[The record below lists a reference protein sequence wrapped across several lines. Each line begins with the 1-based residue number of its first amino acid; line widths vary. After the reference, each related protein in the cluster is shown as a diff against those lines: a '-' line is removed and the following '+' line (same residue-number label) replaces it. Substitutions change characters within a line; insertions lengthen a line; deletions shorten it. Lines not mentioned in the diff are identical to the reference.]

1 MLTCADTPLP
11 TLHTLAP
18 GLLFTCHVSRRS
30 SEARSGARNAALTP
44 PIASVADPPRNAA
57 KRIPRRPSTCA
68 RTSPKSAQAVAVPAL
83 SVATTSQDSAPRT
96 PRSDAEQLLQAPA
109 AQPGATTP
117 FRDTTEADGE
127 RTPKQPAAVSPGGAR
142 EIGSK
147 AGSPMRRNSPP
158 AVPGPSGVAP
168 HGSTPAQQPTS
179 PADEPAAGVKG
190 EPEDS
195 NSLKWMS
202 TKEPGAKVKRRD
214 DEESSA
220 GPSHVQLQSPAA
232 SPIAPKKR
240 SQRLCHAAVAD
251 TRKTS
256 GGGSRTEFCGILSGL
271 LGRFRIKSISLGDV
285 DEVTFWKNPGESG
298 DWHLGFLQQLHV
310 LGKGSFGVVYLVRH
324 KLTKELAALKCIEK
338 HHREQ
343 AKEARRVEAE
353 RLAWQAVS
361 HHPYVA
367 TLKAYYETTKAWC
380 FIMEYVPRGTLS
392 QIIRRS
398 GPLPESKAKVVSAQL
413 AHALN
418 FVHDAGYLHRDISS
432 SNVLLDERGNARLID
447 FGLCQLGLEARNRC
461 GSLAYMA
468 PEVLRREHYGVGADW
483 WSFGIVLY
491 TMLIGKTPL
500 SQYAAEQNINI
511 QTTRRELRYSMA
523 LAAPLRFPRSLTD
536 EAYNILQEILR
547 EDPAMR
553 LGCRASGV
561 PGNGGFQEMMQHK
574 FFATIEWRALI
585 GDVRLNPRSVSRTPR
600 EEAAASGTLPSRAT
614 RQRSLL
620 DLRPPCWCAPDET
633 WQARRPPRKHRA
645 RKPPSRSHQPGGDPS
660 AAGGRPNGPATG
672 SQRHHPAPLG
682 LGGRSDAELESQAA
696 GVTQRL
702 GSRTCAAAR
711 RRRAAAEARCRDSPR
726 RPVPQDW
733 CGPRPLPRRA
743 LPKTSLLPETSEAE
757 GFF

>member
-68 RTSPKSAQAVAVPAL
+68 RTSPKSAQAVAAQVPAL

-195 NSLKWMS
+195 
-202 TKEPGAKVKRRD
+202 
-214 DEESSA
+214 
-220 GPSHVQLQSPAA
+220 Q
-232 SPIAPKKR
+232 
-240 SQRLCHAAVAD
+240 
-251 TRKTS
+251 
-256 GGGSRTEFCGILSGL
+256 
-271 LGRFRIKSISLGDV
+271 ISLGDV

>member
-44 PIASVADPPRNAA
+44 PIATVADPPRNAA

-83 SVATTSQDSAPRT
+83 SVVTTSQDSAPRT

-127 RTPKQPAAVSPGGAR
+127 RTPKQPAAVSPGGAH

-158 AVPGPSGVAP
+158 AVPGPSGVAAQ
-168 HGSTPAQQPTS
+168 GTTPAQQPTS

-190 EPEDS
+190 EPED
-195 NSLKWMS
+195 
-202 TKEPGAKVKRRD
+202 
-214 DEESSA
+214 
-220 GPSHVQLQSPAA
+220 
-232 SPIAPKKR
+232 
-240 SQRLCHAAVAD
+240 
-251 TRKTS
+251 
-256 GGGSRTEFCGILSGL
+256 
-271 LGRFRIKSISLGDV
+271 SISLGDV

-343 AKEARRVEAE
+343 VKEARRVEAE

-380 FIMEYVPRGTLS
+380 FVMEYVPRGTLS

-553 LGCRASGV
+553 LGCRSSGG

-574 FFATIEWRALI
+574 FFATVEWRALI
-585 GDVRLNPRSVSRTPR
+585 GDVRLNPRTVFRNPR
-600 EEAAASGTLPSRAT
+600 EEAAASGTLPGQAT
-614 RQRSLL
+614 RQRSFL
-620 DLRPPCWCAPDET
+620 DLRPPCWCALDET
-633 WQARRPPRKHRA
+633 WQAHRPPRKHRA
-645 RKPPSRSHQPGGDPS
+645 RKPASRSHQPGDLS
-660 AAGGRPNGPATG
+660 AAEGRPNGPATG

-682 LGGRSDAELESQAA
+682 LGSCSDVKLDSQAA

-702 GSRTCAAAR
+702 GPRTCAAAR
-711 RRRAAAEARCRDSPR
+711 RRKAAAEARCRDTPR
-726 RPVPQDW
+726 RPVPPDW

-743 LPKTSLLPETSEAE
+743 LPKTSLPPETSEAE

>member
-18 GLLFTCHVSRRS
+18 GLLFTCHVSQQS
-30 SEARSGARNAALTP
+30 SQARSGARNAALTP
-44 PIASVADPPRNAA
+44 PIARVTGRPRKPPR
-57 KRIPRRPSTCA
+57 RIPRYPSTCA
-68 RTSPKSAQAVAVPAL
+68 RASPKSAQTVAVPAL
-83 SVATTSQDSAPRT
+83 SVVTTSQDSAPRT

-117 FRDTTEADGE
+117 LRDVTEADGE
-127 RTPKQPAAVSPGGAR
+127 RTLKHPAAVSPGGAR

-158 AVPGPSGVAP
+158 AVPGPSGVTP
-168 HGSTPAQQPTS
+168 HGTTPAQQPTS
-179 PADEPAAGVKG
+179 PADEAAGAVKG

-195 NSLKWMS
+195 
-202 TKEPGAKVKRRD
+202 
-214 DEESSA
+214 
-220 GPSHVQLQSPAA
+220 Q
-232 SPIAPKKR
+232 
-240 SQRLCHAAVAD
+240 
-251 TRKTS
+251 
-256 GGGSRTEFCGILSGL
+256 
-271 LGRFRIKSISLGDV
+271 ISLGDV

-298 DWHLGFLQQLHV
+298 DWHLSFLQQLHV

-343 AKEARRVEAE
+343 VKEARRVEAE
-353 RLAWQAVS
+353 RSAWQAVS

-367 TLKAYYETTKAWC
+367 TLKAYYETSKAWC
-380 FIMEYVPRGTLS
+380 FIMEYVSRGTLS

-553 LGCRASGV
+553 LGCRSSGG

-574 FFATIEWRALI
+574 FFSTIDWRTLI
-585 GDVRLNPRSVSRTPR
+585 GDVRLNPRTGSRNPR
-600 EEAAASGTLPSRAT
+600 EEAAASGS
-614 RQRSLL
+614 
-620 DLRPPCWCAPDET
+620 
-633 WQARRPPRKHRA
+633 
-645 RKPPSRSHQPGGDPS
+645 KP
-660 AAGGRPNGPATG
+660 
-672 SQRHHPAPLG
+672 
-682 LGGRSDAELESQAA
+682 
-696 GVTQRL
+696 
-702 GSRTCAAAR
+702 
-711 RRRAAAEARCRDSPR
+711 
-726 RPVPQDW
+726 
-733 CGPRPLPRRA
+733 
-743 LPKTSLLPETSEAE
+743 
-757 GFF
+757 

>member
-68 RTSPKSAQAVAVPAL
+68 RTSPKSAQAVAAQVPAL

-190 EPEDS
+190 EPED
-195 NSLKWMS
+195 
-202 TKEPGAKVKRRD
+202 
-214 DEESSA
+214 
-220 GPSHVQLQSPAA
+220 
-232 SPIAPKKR
+232 
-240 SQRLCHAAVAD
+240 
-251 TRKTS
+251 
-256 GGGSRTEFCGILSGL
+256 
-271 LGRFRIKSISLGDV
+271 SISLGDV

>member
-1 MLTCADTPLP
+1 MLICADVPIP
-11 TLHTLAP
+11 TLHALAP
-18 GLLFTCHVSRRS
+18 GLLFTCHVPHRS
-30 SEARSGARNAALTP
+30 SKVRPGTPNGSLRHGAAVPPSSSRPNA
-44 PIASVADPPRNAA
+44 VAGQPRTAA
-57 KRIPRRPSTCA
+57 ERAPSRPG
-68 RTSPKSAQAVAVPAL
+68 TSSRAPERPAQAAAVSGL
-83 SVATTSQDSAPRT
+83 SVVTTSQDSAPRT

-127 RTPKQPAAVSPGGAR
+127 RTPKQPTSCVVSPSGAPVSP
-142 EIGSK
+142 GSK

-158 AVPGPSGVAP
+158 GHAASSAHSPV
-168 HGSTPAQQPTS
+168 QPTS
-179 PADEPAAGVKG
+179 PPEDPAAVRGG
-190 EPEDS
+190 QDPDDS

-220 GPSHVQLQSPAA
+220 GPSHVHLQSAAA
-232 SPIAPKKR
+232 SPVAPK
-240 SQRLCHAAVAD
+240 
-251 TRKTS
+251 TRKQRTS
-256 GGGSRTEFCGILSGL
+256 QGVAETTTRKSSGGSRTELCGIFSGL
-271 LGRFRIKSISLGDV
+271 LGRCRLKSQISLGDV
-285 DEVTFWKNPGESG
+285 DDVTFWVNPDEAS
-298 DWHLGFLQQLHV
+298 DWRLSSLQQLQV

-324 KLTKELAALKCIEK
+324 KATKELAALKCIEK

-353 RLAWQAVS
+353 RMAWQAVS
-361 HHPYVA
+361 HHPFVA

-380 FIMEYVPRGTLS
+380 FVMEYVPRGTLS

-398 GPLPESKAKVVSAQL
+398 GPLPESKAKLVSAQL

-418 FVHDAGYLHRDISS
+418 FVHTAGYLHRDISS

-547 EDPAMR
+547 EDPSMR
-553 LGCRASGV
+553 LGCRTSGG
-561 PGNGGFQEMMQHK
+561 PGNSGFQEMMQHK
-574 FFATIEWRALI
+574 FFSTVDWRAMI
-585 GDVRLNPRSVSRTPR
+585 GDVRQVGRSGSRNPRD
-600 EEAAASGTLPSRAT
+600 EAAPSGGKASSAGASSR
-614 RQRSLL
+614 QL
-620 DLRPPCWCAPDET
+620 
-633 WQARRPPRKHRA
+633 K
-645 RKPPSRSHQPGGDPS
+645 
-660 AAGGRPNGPATG
+660 
-672 SQRHHPAPLG
+672 
-682 LGGRSDAELESQAA
+682 
-696 GVTQRL
+696 
-702 GSRTCAAAR
+702 
-711 RRRAAAEARCRDSPR
+711 
-726 RPVPQDW
+726 
-733 CGPRPLPRRA
+733 
-743 LPKTSLLPETSEAE
+743 
-757 GFF
+757 